1 MRELINIPVP
11 FQTFDDLSDFCDGR
25 RVTEEFAQVAGRAI
39 SEWIAMQN
47 KATAEGESALQGGY
61 QWKSLFLPSGTKI
74 RIGIRRKVHH
84 AIVEGDYILYHGE
97 QVSPAQL
104 VNQLAGCTRN
114 AWKHVWLLLPGE
126 TRWRLAET
134 MRT

>member
-1 MRELINIPVP
+1 MRELINISVP
-11 FQTFDDLSDFCDGR
+11 FQTFNDLSDFCDGR
-25 RVTEEFAQVAGRAI
+25 RVTEEFATVAGRAI

-47 KATAEGESALQGGY
+47 KAATEADNMLQGGY
-61 QWKSLFLPSGTKI
+61 QWKSLFLPAGTKL
-74 RIGIRRKVHH
+74 RVAIRRKIYH
-84 AIVEGDYILYHGE
+84 AAVDGDQILYDGDE
-97 QVSPAQL
+97 VSPAQL

-126 TRWRLAET
+126 TRWQLAAT